1 MVDTEKRAP
10 DLSDLESILGYRMK
24 RAYMR
29 IHRDLKP
36 VLDEFQLTQRNFS
49 VLSVVIGNPGISQSE
64 ISRALA
70 IERSG
75 TVVIVDELESRDL
88 ITRERVP
95 GDRRAYALHPTEA
108 GQDFYIRARDA
119 IQGAERTIMSGLSD
133 AEAQQLTALLSTIQ
147 SEES

>member
-1 MVDTEKRAP
+1 MPDTTKRAP
-10 DLSDLESILGYRMK
+10 DLSDLEAILGYRMK

-49 VLSVVIGNPGISQSE
+49 VLSVVIGNPGISQSG

-75 TVVIVDELESRDL
+75 TVVIVDDLENRDL
-88 ITRERVP
+88 ITREHVP

-108 GQDFYIRARDA
+108 GHAFYIRARDA
-119 IQGAERTIMSGLSD
+119 IAAAERAITSGLSD
-133 AEAQQLTALLSTIQ
+133 AEERQLAALLSTIQ
-147 SEES
+147 NEES